1 MAASQSH
8 VQPASQSHVQPVQSQ
23 VRAMVAVPFSQQS
36 VTSVRKRKGPSMS
49 AAGPSKSKKKCYGSG
64 ILYSKRTTTTSQT
77 PAMSTQRIVRT
88 TAQGRVAT
96 IPGGTACLQIE
107 ANVPS
112 SKGTA
117 KVSIN
122 VTSGTASARL
132 KAQEPST
139 SSVKQSKMM

>member
-1 MAASQSH
+1 MHVQPSSQSH
-8 VQPASQSHVQPVQSQ
+8 VQPAQSQ
-23 VRAMVAVPFSQQS
+23 VHANSLNAMVPVPFSQQS
-36 VTSVRKRKGPSMS
+36 VTSVRKRKGPSVS

-64 ILYSKRTTTTSQT
+64 ILYSEKTTTTSQI
-77 PAMSTQRIVRT
+77 PAVSTQKIVRT

-96 IPGGTACLQIE
+96 IPGGTASLQLE

-117 KVSIN
+117 KVSIS
-122 VTSGTASARL
+122 VTSGTASARV

-139 SSVKQSKMM
+139 SSVKQNKMM

>member
-1 MAASQSH
+1 
-8 VQPASQSHVQPVQSQ
+8 
-23 VRAMVAVPFSQQS
+23 MVPVPFSQQS
-36 VTSVRKRKGPSMS
+36 VTSVRKRKGSLVS
-49 AAGPSKSKKKCYGSG
+49 AASASKSKKKCYGSG
-64 ILYSKRTTTTSQT
+64 ILYSERTATTLQT

-88 TAQGRVAT
+88 TAQGRAAT
-96 IPGGTACLQIE
+96 IPGGTASLQIE

-122 VTSGTASARL
+122 VTSGTASARV

-139 SSVKQSKMM
+139 SSVNQNKMM